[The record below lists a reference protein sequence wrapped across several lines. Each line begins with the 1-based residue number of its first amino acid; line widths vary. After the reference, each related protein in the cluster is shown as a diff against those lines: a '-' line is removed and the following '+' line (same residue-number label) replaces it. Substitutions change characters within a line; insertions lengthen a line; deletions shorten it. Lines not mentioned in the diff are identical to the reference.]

1 TMRKSLHSYSFSASN
16 FLKRSSLILS
26 PNMELVFISILCI
39 IPSVLGAV
47 VPFPSGATDLLKVA
61 NIETKISGTQDGM
74 CPGRDVAYPLTGSEE
89 LNFQLQD
96 AFP

>member
-1 TMRKSLHSYSFSASN
+1 MYNIF
-16 FLKRSSLILS
+16 F
-26 PNMELVFISILCI
+26 PF
-39 IPSVLGAV
+39 
-47 VPFPSGATDLLKVA
+47 VPGATDLLKVA

-96 AFP
+96 AFPGITQHDCWY